1 MFLVGVTGGIA
12 SGKSTVADM
21 LGKFDNEIIDA
32 DEIAREVVLPGT
44 DGLNKVV
51 AEFGPQ
57 ILEKDGSLS
66 RAKLAKLVFEDPGKR
81 LTLEGILHPL
91 IKARTLEQ
99 ITQSKSDIVIY
110 IVPLLVEARVDY
122 PFDLVVTIEAGT
134 DNQIR
139 RLIENR
145 GMNFEDAKARIAAQ
159 ASETERVARADIRID
174 GSLNLVDLDT
184 AVSKLWSQ
192 VQDLAAK
199 KAKHG
204 KN

>member
-21 LGKFDNEIIDA
+21 LRKFDNEIIDA

-44 DGLNKVV
+44 EGLRKVV

-57 ILEKDGSLS
+57 VIEKDGSLS
-66 RAKLAKLVFEDPGKR
+66 RTELGKLVFEDPEKR

-91 IKARTLEQ
+91 IKARTLER
-99 ITQSKSDIVIY
+99 ISQSRSDIVIN
-110 IVPLLVEARVDY
+110 IVPLLVEAKVDY
-122 PFDLVVTIEAGT
+122 PFDFLVTIEAGT
-134 DNQIR
+134 DNQIK

-145 GMNFEDAKARIAAQ
+145 GMSLVDAKARIAAQ
-159 ASETERVARADIRID
+159 SSEDERVAIADIRID
-174 GSLNLVDLDT
+174 GSLNLVDLEV

-192 VQDLAAK
+192 VQVLAAK
-199 KAKHG
+199 KAEHG